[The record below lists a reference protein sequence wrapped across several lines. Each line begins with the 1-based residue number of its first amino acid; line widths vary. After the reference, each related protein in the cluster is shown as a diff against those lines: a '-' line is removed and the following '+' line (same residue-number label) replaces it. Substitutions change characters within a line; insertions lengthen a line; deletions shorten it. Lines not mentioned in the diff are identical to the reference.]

1 MINEGKLWE
10 YFSMGNCRSLI
21 DKFWKEFKFNEIFV
35 VGGNKFQSKDQFEGA
50 IDLVNKG
57 YRNTEDHKMSEV
69 ETRKYLRETEQK
81 QIAINYLKLFSKA
94 FRYLPEWAVLEEESL
109 EEEPLEEDKE

>member
-1 MINEGKLWE
+1 
-10 YFSMGNCRSLI
+10 
-21 DKFWKEFKFNEIFV
+21 
-35 VGGNKFQSKDQFEGA
+35 
-50 IDLVNKG
+50 
-57 YRNTEDHKMSEV
+57 MSEV

-94 FRYLPEWAVLEEESL
+94 FRYLPEWAVLEEEPL